1 VYIDDASDAVENSKD
16 EKGTASLWRR
26 ISSLAEEGEA
36 AMSLAVA
43 EATKSDAAANL
54 FKAAG
59 STTDTGDHNTGDT
72 KLEEEILEAADSAF
86 AQQMQQ
92 DEDLA
97 GETGEV
103 EAGEFEDA
111 EQCRTCG
118 TPCHFSY
125 V

>member
-1 VYIDDASDAVENSKD
+1 MYIDDASDAVENSKD
-16 EKGTASLWRR
+16 QKRTASLWRR

-72 KLEEEILEAADSAF
+72 KLGEEILKAADSAF

-92 DEDLA
+92 DEDL
-97 GETGEV
+97 
-103 EAGEFEDA
+103 AGEFEDA